1 MRDVRWTESA
11 LAALTSL
18 GRAEQQA
25 LLDRLELTREFPEM
39 YPARRRGRFA
49 GLRYFV
55 VNRRWLIYY
64 LTDTDRLVVIAII
77 PALARPA

>member
-11 LAALTSL
+11 LATVTSL
-18 GRAEQQA
+18 SRAEQQA
-25 LLDRLELTREFPEM
+25 LLDRLELSREFPEM

-64 LTDTDRLVVIAII
+64 LADTGRLVVIAII
-77 PALARPA
+77 PALARPV